1 MPLRPT
7 QRFFNLQQPASTPE
21 NAFAVPVKCDKNN
34 VNAAAFAN
42 IASGACALHVVNN
55 GASCD
60 AVISGFPA
68 DATGATVR
76 VTNTALK
83 AE

>member
-7 QRFFNLQQPASTPE
+7 QRFFNLQQLASIPE

-42 IASGACALHVVNN
+42 IASGACTLHVVNN

-68 DATGATVR
+68 EATGATVR
-76 VTNTALK
+76 VTNTALNS
-83 AE
+83 E